1 MILQYRVE
9 VGLCP
14 GVSQQGWLRWFAHPC
29 GCTEW
34 RGVCGNLLFIPNTLL
49 FLSDL
54 QKWQLRVFIFVF
66 VFFFVKRPS
75 QLCKL

>member
-1 MILQYRVE
+1 MILQYGVE

-29 GCTEW
+29 GCTEC

-54 QKWQLRVFIFVF
+54 QKWQLRVFGFVF
-66 VFFFVKRPS
+66 VFLSFCIFCP
-75 QLCKL
+75 